1 MTFEEICRQE
11 NNTETS
17 DSVHMHSAGRVL
29 EEVLVSSRQQ
39 DWLTVGVYESA
50 KVMNTDP
57 DSVALCVLAS
67 GDQYEWDVALQIH
80 FTLIQ
85 AFCFDYDINIVHVSD
100 VEQLAH
106 IVCGGEDTSDGGDTH
121 CILVTRPS
129 EAAWKDAGLEKLG
142 VFCEERRSVCE
153 WVPTVTLPE
162 R

>member
-11 NNTETS
+11 NDTETS

-50 KVMNTDP
+50 KVMNTWV
-57 DSVALCVLAS
+57 SAASSAL
-67 GDQYEWDVALQIH
+67 
-80 FTLIQ
+80 TR
-85 AFCFDYDINIVHVSD
+85 
-100 VEQLAH
+100 
-106 IVCGGEDTSDGGDTH
+106 
-121 CILVTRPS
+121 RPS
-129 EAAWKDAGLEKLG
+129 EAAWKDAGLEKLS

>member
-11 NNTETS
+11 NSTDTS
-17 DSVHMHSAGRVL
+17 DSARMRSAGRVL
-29 EEVLVSSRQQ
+29 EEVLVSSKQQ
-39 DWLTVGVYESA
+39 DRLTVGVYESA
-50 KVMNTDP
+50 KVMNIDP

-85 AFCFDYDINIVHVSD
+85 AFCFDNDINIVRVHD
-100 VEQLAH
+100 IERLAH
-106 IVCGGEDTSDGGDTH
+106 IVGDVGTSDGGDAH
-121 CILVTRPS
+121 CVLVTRPS

>member
-1 MTFEEICRQE
+1 MTFEEICQE
-11 NNTETS
+11 ENSTETS
-17 DSVHMHSAGRVL
+17 DSVRMRGAGRVL

-39 DWLTVGVYESA
+39 DCLTVGVYESA
-50 KVMNTDP
+50 QVMNVDP

-67 GDQYEWDVALQIH
+67 GEQYEWDVALQIH

-85 AFCFDYDINIVHVSD
+85 AFCFDNDINIVRVTD
-100 VEQLAH
+100 TERLAH
-106 IVCGGEDTSDGGDTH
+106 IVSVAGTSDGGDAH
-121 CILVTRPS
+121 CVLVTRRS
-129 EAAWKDAGLEKLG
+129 EAAWKDAGLEKLS

>member
-1 MTFEEICRQE
+1 MTFEEICQQE
-11 NNTETS
+11 NSTETT
-17 DSVHMHSAGRVL
+17 DSVRMCSAGRVL

-39 DWLTVGVYESA
+39 DCLTVGVYESA
-50 KVMNTDP
+50 KVMNMDP

-67 GDQYEWDVALQIH
+67 GDHYEWDVALQIH

-85 AFCFDYDINIVHVSD
+85 AFCFDNHINIVHVNNI
-100 VEQLAH
+100 EQLAH
-106 IVCGGEDTSDGGDTH
+106 IVSEAGTSDGEDAH
-121 CILVTRPS
+121 CILVTTPS
-129 EAAWKDAGLEKLG
+129 EAAWKDSSLEKLS